1 MLPLIQTP
9 SLVCNRPMNFSIVSL
24 ITTFKGINQ
33 KMLGIMTRMHK
44 VEGDMIISKS
54 WKVEEI
60 GF

>member
-1 MLPLIQTP
+1 MFPLIQTP
-9 SLVCNRPMNFSIVSL
+9 SLVCNQPMNFSTVSL
-24 ITTFKGINQ
+24 NTTFKGINQ